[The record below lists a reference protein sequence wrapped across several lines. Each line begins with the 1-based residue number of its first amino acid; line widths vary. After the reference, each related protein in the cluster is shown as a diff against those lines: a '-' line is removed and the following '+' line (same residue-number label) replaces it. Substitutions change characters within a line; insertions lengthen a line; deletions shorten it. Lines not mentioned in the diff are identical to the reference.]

1 VKNKKRVAIV
11 GYSFRLPG
19 TARDRFWAD
28 LLAGKSLVTR
38 VPADR
43 WAQETYF
50 HPRRSEPGTSY
61 TFAAGTLGDVSLF
74 DAAFF
79 GISPREAE
87 QMDPQQR
94 VLLELAWEALEDAGI
109 PPSSLRGRRWG
120 VYIGL
125 SSTDYSY
132 RWIDDP
138 AGLDATSISG
148 NTASIAAN
156 RISYCLDLRG
166 PSMAIDTACS
176 SSLFAF
182 HQAWQSIC
190 SGESTAALVGAV
202 GLMLHPS
209 AFIGFSKASMLS
221 PRGICNVFDEAADG
235 YVRSEGGGVFV
246 LKDLDAALADGDRVL
261 AVVAGSGVNA
271 DGRTTGLTV
280 PSADAQTE
288 LLREVYAR
296 ARIAPSAV
304 DYVEAHGTGTAV
316 GDPVETFAIGQALGR
331 RRRKGAP
338 LLIGSVKGNVGH
350 LEAASGVAGLVKALL
365 CLQHRK
371 VPPTTHVRKLNPRI
385 RSDEWNLR
393 VLTEA
398 VPLHPSRD
406 LVIGVNS
413 FGFGGAN
420 AHVVLQSPP
429 QAGAVG
435 PAVPG
440 TEIATPLFL
449 SARSDVALR
458 ALARAYAAHL
468 RSHPDQALYDIAYAA
483 AFRRDWHEH
492 RLCIECGSHA
502 AAAEKLSAFA
512 SGAQV
517 PDVSTAVALG
527 KPSAPAFVYSGNGSQ
542 WAGMGRVL
550 LSEEAVFRDA
560 LRAVDRSFAQ
570 HGDFSIVAEL
580 ESSNADRL
588 ELTEVAQP
596 ALFAVQVGITELL
609 RHWGVEPAAVVGHS
623 VGEVAAAWACGALT
637 LDQAVQVVRERS
649 RQQSTRKGQGAMTA
663 VSLPE
668 PEVLDLLAS
677 LGLDDEIGVAAVNSP
692 RAVTLAGGHGAL
704 KRIEAALIQKNVF
717 HRRLDVD
724 YPFHSAAM
732 DPIRAGLEAG
742 LADLR
747 SAAAQRPF
755 YSTVTGSRFAGEELG
770 AGYWWRNVREPVR
783 FAEAIRSLI
792 DDQATVFVEIGPHAI
807 LRNHVAD
814 SLRSAAVPGRSLAT
828 MLRTSNDRSA
838 LRRAFHEIVL
848 TGAPVQKAK
857 TFPQRGAWIDLPS
870 YAWQRESFWRG
881 RTPEGPNLVD
891 RRKEHPLLG
900 YRLHDGALHWE
911 NHLDAALYP
920 TYRDHVVGDVTV
932 FPAAGFVEM
941 ALGASA
947 LIHGGE
953 GHELEELEI
962 RVPLVLDEAHS
973 KTVRL
978 GVDRADGTFSI
989 SSRPRLSKEPWTVH
1003 AVGRLLGAPAVVD
1016 ACKPRVPRRGADVV
1030 GATHYALAAD
1040 VGLRY
1045 GPAFQAVSRVWVDA
1059 DTAVARL
1066 VTPKV
1071 VAAEIPGTV
1080 LHPSYLDAGFQ
1091 LLIDLL
1097 REEVTSQVGAA
1108 FVPVRVGRVRLHRMH
1123 ASVAAAR
1130 TRLKRRSPRSLV
1142 ADFELY
1148 DSQGAIVAVAE
1159 DVRFRAAVLR
1169 RAPKD
1174 AIRYL
1179 AYRSVPRPRGP
1190 DQLRAALPP
1199 TAELVAAC
1207 VARLHFPEDN
1217 RLRQRY
1223 HREVEPL
1230 LDVLC
1235 AGFAERAMR
1244 ALAGDRVPIESE
1256 SLIARGVVPAAQ
1268 RPLLDRLTEIL
1279 REDAILEPG
1288 EGGWRW
1294 NPLAELPDAGESWR
1308 TLIGDY
1314 PDEAVRLIPI
1324 GSVGMR
1330 LADILAGR
1338 ESARVAVVS
1347 GELGQTYA
1355 RLFAGTPLLA
1365 DVGRALADAT
1375 RLALEKLPAGRR
1387 LRLLELTPARSE
1399 LAPRISR
1406 ALDSSRCDFVVG
1418 CTSRIAL
1425 DENEELLDRA
1435 AGIDARLLRIDA
1447 PEGDQDAAELG
1458 VFDIVIVGDGLSCAH
1473 DADAALARAAHLVA
1487 DDGALIL
1494 LVQPP
1499 SRWMDLVLG
1508 VDPAW
1513 WTGTP
1518 PGPRSPLRTPAE
1530 WSALLERHGFS
1541 APEVLP
1547 ELPGL
1552 ESGAYL
1558 MIARRAARRSG
1569 AAAATADP
1577 GTWVFVQ
1584 EQSGYSAT
1592 LGAAVQAE
1600 LRALGQ
1606 RVVEVLPGPERLLDV
1621 DFVSALGAVGET
1633 HGQITGIVNLLGL
1646 SWKDTARRPEA
1657 MLDWQV
1663 ARGMPVAGM
1672 LQACSMLGIKPACWL
1687 VTARATASL
1696 VPGAA
1701 ADPGAGN
1708 DDVADALLW
1717 GFGRTAAN
1725 EHPDLR
1731 LRLVDCAEPDKL
1743 ERMVAG
1749 LAGELLQPDGE
1760 DEIVLTEAG
1769 RHALR
1774 LASLPPPATA
1784 GVPGHPRDIVRLD
1797 FATPGPLK
1805 NLVWRRDRL
1814 RVPGAGEIEIDVR
1827 AAGLNF
1833 RDVMYAMGLLSD
1845 EVVENGFAGAAMGM
1859 DVSGVVT
1866 AIGPGVTE
1874 VAPGDEVVALAPA
1887 GFATRVVT
1895 SAGAVAAKPAE
1906 WSFGAGATV
1915 PTAFLTVYYALHH
1928 LARLQEGE
1936 RVLIHGAAGGVGIA
1950 AIQLAKLA
1958 GAEVFA
1964 TAGSPEK
1971 RDFVRLLG
1979 ADHALD
1985 SRSLA
1990 FADRILE
1997 LTGGEGVDV
2006 VLNSL
2011 AGEAMVRSLRVLR
2024 PFGRFLELGK
2034 RDFYGNTYVGLRPFR
2049 NNITYFGID
2058 ADQLMHERPKVAR
2071 QLFGELM
2078 ELFARGALKPLP
2090 YRAFPAD
2097 QAIDAF
2103 RYMQQSR
2110 QIGKIVLGFQDP
2122 IARVQPGPA
2131 KKATLAL
2138 PADATYLVTGGL
2150 SGFGLST
2157 ARWLVSKGARHLVL
2171 VGRRGIATP
2180 GAREAVAGLE
2190 AAGARVRAVACDI
2203 TDRSALSALLAEI
2216 GRAMPP
2222 LRGIVHAAMV
2232 IDDGLIRSLTAD
2244 RLRSVLAPKVLGAC
2258 HLDELTRHLAL
2269 DFFVLYSSAT
2279 TLFGNPGQANY
2290 VAANA
2295 YLEALAGARRAAGR
2309 PALCVGWGPIADV
2322 GYLARDGQ
2330 VKEMLESRMG
2340 GSALVAETA
2349 LAVLEDLLVAGGP
2362 DCGVLDFDWS
2372 RLRRLLPTA
2381 QSPRFSLLAQESEDS
2396 AAGVDAADL
2405 RRWLEELQPEELKAA
2420 LTELVC
2426 KEVGQILR
2434 LPPERLD
2441 ARGSLHELGM
2451 DSLMGVELI
2460 TAVEARFGIHVPVV
2474 ALSEAPTI
2482 ERLVD
2487 RLIQQLQ
2494 SPPAAA
2500 DEAAAQQALA
2510 AQLAA
2515 QHAGQQDGSIET
2527 EVAELLVD
2535 ENIPVPGAR
2544 K

>member
-1 VKNKKRVAIV
+1 VKRKKRVAIV

-19 TARDRFWAD
+19 TAHDRFWAD
-28 LLAGKSLVTR
+28 LLAGKSLVSR
-38 VPADR
+38 VPPDR

-50 HPRRSEPGTSY
+50 HPRKSEPGTSY

-109 PPSSLRGRRWG
+109 PPSTLRGRRWG

-132 RWIDDP
+132 RWLDDP

-156 RISYCLDLRG
+156 RISYCFDLRG

-190 SGESTAALVGAV
+190 AGESTAALAGAV

-209 AFIGFSKASMLS
+209 GFIGFSKAAMLS

-246 LKDLDAALADGDRVL
+246 LKELDAALADGDRIL
-261 AVVAGSGVNA
+261 AVVAGSAVNA
-271 DGRTTGLTV
+271 DGRTNGLTV
-280 PSADAQTE
+280 PSADAQAE
-288 LLREVYAR
+288 LLREAYAR
-296 ARIAPSAV
+296 ARLKPSAV
-304 DYVEAHGTGTAV
+304 DYLEAHGTGTAI
-316 GDPVETFAIGQALGR
+316 GDPIETFAIGRALGQ

-338 LLIGSVKGNVGH
+338 LPIGSVKGNVGH

-365 CLQHRK
+365 CLQHRR
-371 VPPTTHVRKLNPRI
+371 VPPTTHVQKANSRI
-385 RSDEWNLR
+385 RADEWNLR
-393 VLTEA
+393 VVTETL
-398 VPLHPSRD
+398 PLHPSRE

-420 AHVVLQSPP
+420 AHVILQSPP
-429 QAGAVG
+429 RAGAAG
-435 PAVPG
+435 PAGHDAEV
-440 TEIATPLFL
+440 ATPLFL
-449 SARSDVALR
+449 SARSELALR
-458 ALARAYAAHL
+458 ALARSYAAHL
-468 RSHPDQALYDIAYAA
+468 RSHPEQALYDVANAA

-492 RLCIECGSHA
+492 RLCIECAGPA

-517 PDVSTAVALG
+517 AELATAVALA

-542 WAGMGRVL
+542 WAGMGRAL
-550 LSEEAVFRDA
+550 LDEEPVFRDA
-560 LRAVDRSFAQ
+560 VRAVDRSFSQ
-570 HGDFSIVAEL
+570 CGGFSIAAEL
-580 ESSNADRL
+580 ESGSADRL

-596 ALFAVQVGITELL
+596 ALFAVQVGMTELL

-637 LDQAVQVVRERS
+637 LDQAVHVVHERS
-649 RQQSTRKGQGAMTA
+649 RQQSACKGQGAMTA

-668 PEVLDLLAS
+668 AEIHDLLAS
-677 LGLDDEIGVAAVNSP
+677 LGLDDELAVAAVNSP

-704 KRIEAALIQKNVF
+704 KRIEAALVQKNVF
-717 HRRLDVD
+717 HRRLDLD
-724 YPFHSAAM
+724 YAFHSTAM
-732 DPIRAGLEAG
+732 DPVRAGLEAG

-747 SAAAQRPF
+747 SAAAARPF
-755 YSTVTGSRFAGEELG
+755 YSTVTGGRLAGEALG

-783 FAEAIRSLI
+783 FAEAIRGLI
-792 DDQATVFVEIGPHAI
+792 DVQVTVFVEIGPHAI
-807 LRNHVAD
+807 LRNHVTD
-814 SLRSAAVPGRSLAT
+814 SLRSAGVDGRALAT
-828 MLRTSNDRSA
+828 MLRTSSDRSA
-838 LRRAFHEIVL
+838 LRRAFHEIVMAGTPVQRAKMFPR
-848 TGAPVQKAK
+848 TGAWV
-857 TFPQRGAWIDLPS
+857 DLPR
-870 YAWQRESFWRG
+870 YPWQRESFWRAS
-881 RTPEGPNLVD
+881 TPEGLDLVN

-900 YRLHDGALHWE
+900 YRQHDGALHWE
-911 NHLDAALYP
+911 NHLDATLYP
-920 TYRDHVVGDVTV
+920 TYRDHAVGDAIA

-947 LIHGGE
+947 LTHGGE
-953 GHELEELEI
+953 AHELEELEI
-962 RVPLVLDEAHS
+962 RAPLVLDEAHS

-978 GVDRADGTFSI
+978 GVDRADGSFSI

-1003 AVGRLLGAPAVVD
+1003 AVGRLLGAPVVVD
-1016 ACKPRVPRRGADVV
+1016 ACKPRVPRRSADLV

-1040 VGLRY
+1040 LGLGY
-1045 GPAFQAVSRVWVDA
+1045 GPAFQTVSRVWVDT
-1059 DTAVARL
+1059 DTVVARL

-1071 VAAEIPGTV
+1071 IAPEIPGTA
-1080 LHPSYLDAGFQ
+1080 LHPAYLDGGFQ
-1091 LLIDLL
+1091 LLIALL
-1097 REEVTSQVGAA
+1097 REEVSSHMGVA
-1108 FVPVRVGRVRLHRMH
+1108 FVPVRVGRMRLHRMH
-1123 ASVAAAR
+1123 ASVATAR
-1130 TRLKRRSPRSLV
+1130 ARLKRRSPRSLV

-1148 DSQGAIVAVAE
+1148 DAQGAVVAVAE
-1159 DVRFRAAVLR
+1159 GVRFRAAVLR

-1174 AIRYL
+1174 TIRYL
-1179 AYRSVPRPRGP
+1179 AYRALPRPRGP
-1190 DQLRAALPP
+1190 DQLRAALPSA
-1199 TAELVAAC
+1199 AELAAAC
-1207 VARLHFPEDN
+1207 AARLHFPEDD

-1235 AGFAERAMR
+1235 AAFAERALR
-1244 ALAGDRVPIESE
+1244 TLAGDGTPIDSE
-1256 SLIARGVVPAAQ
+1256 SLVARGVVSSAQ
-1268 RPLLDRLTEIL
+1268 RPLLDRLIEIL
-1279 REDAILEPG
+1279 REDEIVEPG

-1294 NPLAELPDAGESWR
+1294 SPLADLPDAGESWR

-1314 PDEAVRLIPI
+1314 PDEAARLIPL
-1324 GSVGMR
+1324 GSVGTR
-1330 LADILAGR
+1330 LADLLAGR
-1338 ESARVAVVS
+1338 ESAQVALVPGHRGRVF
-1347 GELGQTYA
+1347 A

-1365 DVGRALADAT
+1365 DVGRALADAA
-1375 RLALEKLPAGRR
+1375 RLALERLPAGRR
-1387 LRLLELTPARSE
+1387 LRILELAPARSE

-1406 ALDSSRCDFVVG
+1406 ALDSIRCDFVVG
-1418 CTSRIAL
+1418 CISEIAL
-1425 DENEELLDRA
+1425 DENEEVFDRA
-1435 AGIDARLLRIDA
+1435 AGVETRLLRIDEA
-1447 PEGDQDAAELG
+1447 EGEHDAAERR
-1458 VFDIVIVGDGLSCAH
+1458 VFDIVIVGDGFVCAP
-1473 DADAALARAAHLVA
+1473 DADAALASAARLVA
-1487 DDGALIL
+1487 DDGALML
-1494 LVQPP
+1494 LAQRP

-1508 VDPAW
+1508 ADPAW
-1513 WTGTP
+1513 WTGAP
-1518 PGPRSPLRTPAE
+1518 EGPRSPLRTPAE

-1558 MIARRAARRSG
+1558 LIARRAARRSG
-1569 AAAATADP
+1569 LTAAADP

-1600 LRALGQ
+1600 LRALGH
-1606 RVVEVLPGPERLLDV
+1606 RVVEILPGPERLLDV
-1621 DFVSALGAVGET
+1621 DFASALGAVSET

-1646 SWKDTARRPEA
+1646 SWKDTARRPQA

-1663 ARGMPVAGM
+1663 ARGMAVAGM
-1672 LQACSMLGIKPACWL
+1672 LQACSTLGIRPACWL
-1687 VTARATASL
+1687 VTAGATANL
-1696 VPGAA
+1696 VPDAGAEMGS
-1701 ADPGAGN
+1701 AD

-1717 GFGRTAAN
+1717 GLGRTAAN

-1760 DEIVLTEAG
+1760 DEIVLTGAG

-1774 LASLPPPATA
+1774 LGSLPPPAGA
-1784 GVPGHPRDIVRLD
+1784 GVPDHPGDIVRLD

-1814 RVPGAGEIEIDVR
+1814 RAPGAGEIEIEVR
-1827 AAGLNF
+1827 AAALNF

-1845 EVVENGFAGAAMGM
+1845 EAVESGFAGAAMGM

-1866 AIGPGVTE
+1866 TLGPGVTE
-1874 VAPGDEVVALAPA
+1874 VAPGDEVVAFAPA

-1895 SAGAVAAKPAE
+1895 SAGATALKPPE
-1906 WSFGAGATV
+1906 WSFEAAATV
-1915 PTAFLTVYYALHH
+1915 PTAFFTAYYALHH

-1958 GAEVFA
+1958 GGEVFA

-1979 ADHALD
+1979 ADHVLD

-2034 RDFYGNTYVGLRPFR
+2034 RDFYGNTYLGLRPFR
-2049 NNITYFGID
+2049 NNVTYFGVD
-2058 ADQLMHERPKVAR
+2058 ADQLMRERPKLTR
-2071 QLFGELM
+2071 ELFGELM
-2078 ELFARGALKPLP
+2078 ERFARGALKPLP

-2110 QIGKIVLGFQDP
+2110 QIGKIVLGFRDP
-2122 IARVQPGPA
+2122 ITRVQSGPA
-2131 KKATLAL
+2131 KKAALAL
-2138 PADATYLVTGGL
+2138 PGDATYLVTGGL
-2150 SGFGLST
+2150 GGFGLST
-2157 ARWLVSKGARHLVL
+2157 ARWLASKGARHLVL

-2180 GAREAVAGLE
+2180 GARDAVAALE
-2190 AAGARVRAVACDI
+2190 AAKVRVRAVACDI
-2203 TDRSALSALLAEI
+2203 TDRSALSALLADI
-2216 GRAMPP
+2216 GDTMPP
-2222 LRGIVHAAMV
+2222 LRGVVHAAMV
-2232 IDDGLIRSLTAD
+2232 IDDGLIRNLTAD
-2244 RLRSVLAPKVLGAC
+2244 RLRSVLAPKVLGAR

-2290 VAANA
+2290 VAGNA

-2309 PALCVGWGPIADV
+2309 PALCVGWGPISDA

-2340 GSALVAETA
+2340 GTALVAETA

-2362 DCGVLDFDWS
+2362 DCGVLDFDWNK
-2372 RLRRLLPTA
+2372 LRRLLPTA
-2381 QSPRFSLLAQESEDS
+2381 QSLRFTLLAREFEDGS
-2396 AAGVDAADL
+2396 AAVDAVDL
-2405 RRWLEELQPEELKAA
+2405 RRWLEELGPEGLKAA

-2426 KEVGQILR
+2426 EEVGQILR

-2441 ARGSLHELGM
+2441 IGASLHEVGL
-2451 DSLMGVELI
+2451 DSLMGVELV
-2460 TAVEARFGIHVPVV
+2460 TAVEARFGVHVPVM
-2474 ALSEAPTI
+2474 ALTEAPTI

-2487 RLIQQLQ
+2487 RLIQQVEA
-2494 SPPAAA
+2494 PPAAA
-2500 DEAAAQQALA
+2500 DEAAAEQALA
-2510 AQLAA
+2510 VQLAA
-2515 QHAGQQDGSIET
+2515 QHAGQDGGIDA
-2527 EVAELLVD
+2527 EVAELLAD
-2535 ENIPVPGAR
+2535 ENIPLPRAR